1 MKLMLNC
8 EETGRLLSQG
18 MDRHL
23 QFWEKAGLRI
33 HLMMCRKCTQFR
45 NYILKLK
52 ELTQREGPA
61 LFEPEEE
68 KLSDEVHSRIL
79 DAVHKHISSGEAEN
93 HSQKPT

>member
-1 MKLMLNC
+1 
-8 EETGRLLSQG
+8 

-23 QFWEKAGLRI
+23 QFWEKTGLRI

-61 LFEPEEE
+61 LFETEEE
-68 KLSDEVHSRIL
+68 KLSDEGHSRIL
-79 DAVHKHISSGEAEN
+79 DAVHNQITSGEAEN
-93 HSQKPT
+93 QSQKPT

>member
-1 MKLMLNC
+1 MLNC
-8 EETGRLLSQG
+8 EETVRLLSQG

-23 QFWEKAGLRI
+23 QFWEKSGLRI

-45 NYILKLK
+45 NYILKLN
-52 ELTQREGPA
+52 ELTQREGSA

-68 KLSDEVHSRIL
+68 KLSDEGHSRIL
-79 DAVHKHISSGEAEN
+79 ETVQKHISSGEVEN